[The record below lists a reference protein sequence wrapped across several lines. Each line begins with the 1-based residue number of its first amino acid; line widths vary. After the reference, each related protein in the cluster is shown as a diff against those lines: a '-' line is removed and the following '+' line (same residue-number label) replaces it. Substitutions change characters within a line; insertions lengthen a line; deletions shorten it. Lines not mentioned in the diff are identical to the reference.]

1 MTQLVL
7 VGIKTELHT
16 SEFGRFSLCK
26 IVRKNVIYT
35 KNCRFDNIV
44 NRKQPNRGKKRSSN
58 ERCKY

>member
-1 MTQLVL
+1 MTELVL

-44 NRKQPNRGKKRSSN
+44 NRKQLNREKKVF
-58 ERCKY
+58 K